1 MTHMTELNFKLQLL
15 QMNTD
20 TQIYNMMEEDCKLC
34 IRPCGRIIEILQW
47 LWFINTV
54 GLTVKLP
61 AAVMRLTLHV
71 YFIPRR
77 LLQLLSSYF
86 SLISLIQRFKNKMR
100 SVKKRRKKKK
110 KRERRVCNRNL
121 Q

>member
-61 AAVMRLTLHV
+61 AAVMRLTLCR
-71 YFIPRR
+71 PAR
-77 LLQLLSSYF
+77 LLYPEKTSSAALQLF
-86 SLISLIQRFKNKMR
+86 QFDFFNPEIQ
-100 SVKKRRKKKK
+100 
-110 KRERRVCNRNL
+110 E
-121 Q
+121 